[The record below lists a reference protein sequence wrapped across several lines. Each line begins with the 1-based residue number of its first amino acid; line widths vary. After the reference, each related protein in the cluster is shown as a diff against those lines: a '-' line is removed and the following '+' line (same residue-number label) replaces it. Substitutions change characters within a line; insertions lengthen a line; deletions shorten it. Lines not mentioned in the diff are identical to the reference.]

1 MKVYHYFNNIV
12 TQNISQEFRL
22 KNIDETRN
30 YFFEELHRIELM
42 SKILIY
48 IENFRSLAYI
58 NTGYILISAFSCL
71 ICISIGITSSEIRLK
86 ICATTAGVK
95 KYKSIM
101 KKKKKKHDKKVFLA
115 KSNLAKSK

>member
-1 MKVYHYFNNIV
+1 
-12 TQNISQEFRL
+12 
-22 KNIDETRN
+22 
-30 YFFEELHRIELM
+30 M
-42 SKILIY
+42 SEILIY

-58 NTGYILISAFSCL
+58 NTGYILIFAFSCL

-101 KKKKKKHDKKVFLA
+101 KKKKKKHDKEVFLA